1 MGIAGVMYP
10 RQLSTGV
17 VFNHTIK
24 AETKRR
30 VLSNTQLSAYEH
42 RQLHVCVHTS
52 PLRQRPGVDLL
63 TTYCTRLPTI
73 LHLFP
78 GSTEGVRRHD
88 AVEEVRHRQT
98 AQNVAQG

>member
-42 RQLHVCVHTS
+42 RHARVRAHE
-52 PLRQRPGVDLL
+52 PLETEARSRSVD
-63 TTYCTRLPTI
+63 YI
-73 LHLFP
+73 LHSSP
-78 GSTEGVRRHD
+78 HNSSPVSWQHRGRPETRR
-88 AVEEVRHRQT
+88 R
-98 AQNVAQG
+98 